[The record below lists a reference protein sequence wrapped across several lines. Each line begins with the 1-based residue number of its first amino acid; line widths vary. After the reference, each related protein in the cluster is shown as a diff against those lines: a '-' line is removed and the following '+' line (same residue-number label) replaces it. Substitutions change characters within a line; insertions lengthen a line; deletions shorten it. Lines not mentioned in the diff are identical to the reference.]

1 MDYTRGSADDYDR
14 WARVTGE
21 SGWSWNELLPYFK
34 KVRLTLDKQNSSL
47 TWDPKN
53 ERFVPQV
60 LPARSTKGQFD
71 PSVHGFKGKTYVSL
85 FGQSQSI
92 DSRVIAAAN
101 ELGGNFKFN
110 IDMNTGIPLGTGG
123 F

>member
-1 MDYTRGSADDYDR
+1 MIMIVGRG
-14 WARVTGE
+14 
-21 SGWSWNELLPYFK
+21 LLVNQDGHGTNSYPISRRCAWY
-34 KVRLTLDKQNSSL
+34 TLDKQNSSL